1 MAAST
6 PTSTSELLNRL
17 SESATLAMARITRE
31 LKDQGIDVIG
41 LSLGEPDFNTPDF
54 IKEAAKKAIDENYTH
69 YPPVNGYAPLRKA
82 ISAKF
87 KRDNNLDYSPEQI
100 VVSTGAKQSLA
111 NVVLSVVNPGD
122 EVILPAPYWVTYS
135 EIVKMAG
142 GIPVVLTT
150 TIEND
155 FKVTGAQIEAAIN
168 DRTRMIIYSSPCNPS
183 GSVYNKAELE
193 DIANVVSRHK
203 NVLVISDEIYELINF
218 TGEHCSMGTFEQVKD
233 QVITVNG
240 VSKGFAMTGWRL
252 GYIGAPLWIAKA
264 CSKMQ
269 GQFTSAPSGIS
280 QMAAKAAVEADP
292 AVVDSMREAF
302 LERRDYVLKRL
313 ANMPLKTNTPEGA
326 FYVFPDVSQLFGS
339 TYDGGTIQNADDV
352 ANYLLEVAHVATVTG
367 IAFGDP
373 NCIRISY
380 AASMEQLK
388 TAMDRIESAL
398 NQLELKKQIT

>member
-6 PTSTSELLNRL
+6 RTSTSELLNRL

-69 YPPVNGYAPLRKA
+69 YPPVNGYAPLREA

-87 KRDNNLDYSPEQI
+87 KRDNGLDYSPEQI

-155 FKVTGAQIEAAIN
+155 FKVTGAELEAAIN
-168 DRTRMIIYSSPCNPS
+168 ERTRMIIYSSPCNPS
-183 GSVYNKAELE
+183 GSVYSAAELE
-193 DIANVVSRHK
+193 DIANVVSGHE

-218 TGEHCSMGTFEQVKD
+218 TGEHCSLGTFEQVKD

-302 LERRDYVLKRL
+302 FNRRDYVLKRL
-313 ANMPLKTNTPEGA
+313 TNMPLKANTPEGA

-339 TYDGGTIQNADDV
+339 TYEGGTIQNADDV
-352 ANYLLEVAHVATVTG
+352 ANYLLEKAHVATVTG

-380 AASMEQLK
+380 AASMEHLEV
-388 TAMDRIESAL
+388 AMDRIESAL
-398 NQLELKKQIT
+398 NQLEPKK